1 MLSPF
6 ELRFNIFNTAKTI
19 LETQYQA
26 NLDTWKLLDKTSK
39 EAVELAPK
47 FPTVEEIVDKAIEI
61 NKFVSDSTQHEL
73 VKIAKRA
80 TGVGVIF

>member
-6 ELRFNIFNTAKTI
+6 EMRFNIFNTAKDI
-19 LETQYQA
+19 LETQYKA
-26 NLDTWKLLDKTSK
+26 HLDAWKLMDKTSK
-39 EAVELAPK
+39 EFADLAPK
-47 FPTVEEIVDKAIEI
+47 YPTIHEILDKATEI
-61 NKFVSDSTQHEL
+61 NKFVSESTQNEI